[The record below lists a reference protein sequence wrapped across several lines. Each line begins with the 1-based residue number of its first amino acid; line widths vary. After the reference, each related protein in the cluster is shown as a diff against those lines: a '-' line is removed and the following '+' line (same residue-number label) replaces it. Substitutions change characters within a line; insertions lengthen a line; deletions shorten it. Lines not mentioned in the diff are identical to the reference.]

1 MFTRSDNDI
10 AKAVLAQRE
19 HSERIVDIAIHTL
32 TREAVRNHA
41 TVMDVEDVVKLLE
54 SVKRML
60 SK

>member
-1 MFTRSDNDI
+1 MTKYI
-10 AKAVLAQRE
+10 KAVLAQRE